1 MAKRK
6 KKSAARAVP
15 QSRSPQSRSP
25 LEQLARDSITEQA
38 RDRHSYQMVRFA
50 EKDFEGG
57 VSLNGMRLER
67 LACVKA
73 LEGLARK
80 HPKRK
85 TLFLQAYHLMAAS
98 RYHGDVQAAQG
109 HRSSTFRERIDV
121 SASREGGLTR
131 RLDVSRRLL
140 RTAEALEP
148 EELAVL
154 NRVIRDRPDESMADI
169 WPNRTERN
177 TARELIKSG
186 LHELAVFYGIVRF

>member
-1 MAKRK
+1 MAKRRK
-6 KKSAARAVP
+6 KGAAQKLPKSY
-15 QSRSPQSRSP
+15 SP
-25 LEQLARDSITEQA
+25 LAQIARDSVTDEARAQQA
-38 RDRHSYQMVRFA
+38 YRLTNFA
-50 EKDFEGG
+50 EKDFDGG

-85 TLFLQAYHLMAAS
+85 LNFLNGHHLMAAS
-98 RYHGDVQAAQG
+98 QYHADILAAQG
-109 HRSSTFRERIDV
+109 HRDNSYRERIDI
-121 SASREGGLTR
+121 SSRSEGGLSR

-140 RTAEALEP
+140 RAAEALEP
-148 EELAVL
+148 QELACL
-154 NRVIRDRPDESMADI
+154 NTIIRDKPGKSMIDI

>member
-1 MAKRK
+1 MSRRK
-6 KKSAARAVP
+6 NRSAP
-15 QSRSPQSRSP
+15 QTPSP
-25 LEQLARDSITEQA
+25 LEKIARESVTPEAANRQTY
-38 RDRHSYQMVRFA
+38 RLTRFA

-98 RYHGDVQAAQG
+98 QFHGDVLAAQG
-109 HRSSTFRERIDV
+109 HRSNAFRERIDI
-121 SASREGGLTR
+121 STRSEGGLGR

-140 RTAEALEP
+140 RAAEVLEP
-148 EELAVL
+148 EELACL
-154 NRVIRDRPDESMADI
+154 NRVIRDRPDKSMADI

>member
-1 MAKRK
+1 MPRRRK
-6 KKSAARAVP
+6 KRAAQKLP
-15 QSRSPQSRSP
+15 KSRSP
-25 LEQLARDSITEQA
+25 LEQIARDSITAETRA
-38 RDRHSYQMVRFA
+38 RQSYRLVRFA

-85 TLFLQAYHLMAAS
+85 SVFLEAYHLMAAS
-98 RYHGDVQAAQG
+98 QYHGDILAAQG
-109 HRSSTFRERIDV
+109 NRDNSYRERIDV
-121 SASREGGLTR
+121 SSRSEGGLTR

-140 RTAEALEP
+140 RAAEVLEP
-148 EELAVL
+148 EELAFL
-154 NRVIRDRPDESMADI
+154 NRVIRDKPDSTMAEL

-186 LHELAVFYGIVRF
+186 LHELAVFYGLVKF

>member
-1 MAKRK
+1 MAKRRK
-6 KKSAARAVP
+6 KRAAQKVPKSK
-15 QSRSPQSRSP
+15 SP
-25 LEQLARDSITEQA
+25 LEQIARDSVTSET
-38 RDRHSYQMVRFA
+38 RHRNAYKMVRFA

-85 TLFLQAYHLMAAS
+85 TLFLQAYHLMAATQ
-98 RYHGDVQAAQG
+98 YHGDILAAQG
-109 HRSSTFRERIDV
+109 HRDGTYRERIDV
-121 SASREGGLTR
+121 SSRSEGGLSQ

-140 RTAEALEP
+140 RAAEALEP
-148 EELAVL
+148 EELACL
-154 NRVIRDRPDESMADI
+154 NAIIRDKPEATMVDL
-169 WPNRTERN
+169 WPNRTQRN

-186 LHELAVFYGIVRF
+186 LHELAVFYGIARF

>member
-1 MAKRK
+1 MARRK
-6 KKSAARAVP
+6 NKSVP
-15 QSRSPQSRSP
+15 HTPSP
-25 LEQLARDSITEQA
+25 LEQIARESITPEAASRQA
-38 RDRHSYQMVRFA
+38 YRLTRFA

-98 RYHGDVQAAQG
+98 EYHGDILAAQG
-109 HRSSTFRERIDV
+109 HRSNAFRERIDI
-121 SASREGGLTR
+121 SARSEGGLGR

-140 RTAEALEP
+140 RAAEVLEP
-148 EELAVL
+148 EELACL
-154 NRVIRDRPDESMADI
+154 NKIIRDCPEESMADL
-169 WPNRTERN
+169 WPNRTARN

>member
-6 KKSAARAVP
+6 RKGAKPVP
-15 QSRSPQSRSP
+15 KSRSP
-25 LEQLARDSITEQA
+25 LEQLARDSITPETDK
-38 RDRHSYQMVRFA
+38 RNGYKLVHFA
-50 EKDFEGG
+50 EKDFDGG

-98 RYHGDVQAAQG
+98 QYHGDLQAVQGQ
-109 HRSSTFRERIDV
+109 RSNTYRERIDV
-121 SASREGGLTR
+121 SSRSEGGLTR

-140 RTAEALEP
+140 RAAEVLEP
-148 EELAVL
+148 EELACINTV
-154 NRVIRDRPDESMADI
+154 VRDRPDESMADI
-169 WPNRTERN
+169 WPNRTQRN
-177 TARELIKSG
+177 TSRELIKSG
-186 LHELAVFYGIVRF
+186 LHELAVFYGLARF

>member
-1 MAKRK
+1 MAKRRK
-6 KKSAARAVP
+6 KTAARKLAA
-15 QSRSPQSRSP
+15 SRSP
-25 LEQLARDSITEQA
+25 LEQIARDSVTAETRAQQVY
-38 RDRHSYQMVRFA
+38 RLVKFA

-85 TLFLQAYHLMAAS
+85 SIFLESFHLLAAS
-98 RYHGDVQAAQG
+98 QYHGDLLSAQG
-109 HRSSTFRERIDV
+109 HRDNSYRERIDV
-121 SASREGGLTR
+121 SSRSEGGLSA

-140 RTAEALEP
+140 RAAEVLEP
-148 EELAVL
+148 EELSCI
-154 NRVIRDRPDESMADI
+154 NRILRDRPDNSMAEL
-169 WPNRTERN
+169 WRNRTERN
-177 TARELIKSG
+177 SARELIKSG

>member
-1 MAKRK
+1 MKKRSRK
-6 KKSAARAVP
+6 GLPPAV
-15 QSRSPQSRSP
+15 SP
-25 LEQLARDSITEQA
+25 LVQLARDSATPETQA
-38 RDRHSYQMVRFA
+38 QHVFGVVRFA

-85 TLFLQAYHLMAAS
+85 SIFLEAYHLVAANQ
-98 RYHGDVQAAQG
+98 YHSDILAAQG
-109 HRSSTFRERIDV
+109 HRDNSYRERIDV
-121 SASREGGLTR
+121 SSRSEGGLSQ

-148 EELAVL
+148 EELACL
-154 NRVIRDRPDESMADI
+154 NIIIRDKPDSSMTDI
-169 WPNRTERN
+169 WPNRKERN

-186 LHELAVFYGIVRF
+186 LHELAVFYGMVKY

>member
-1 MAKRK
+1 MARKKRK
-6 KKSAARAVP
+6 GAPPSK
-15 QSRSPQSRSP
+15 SP
-25 LEQLARDSITEQA
+25 LEVLARQSITPETGARQA
-38 RDRHSYQMVRFA
+38 YILTRFA

-85 TLFLQAYHLMAAS
+85 TLFLQAYHLLAAS
-98 RYHGDVQAAQG
+98 QYHSDIFASRG
-109 HRSSTFRERIDV
+109 HRSHVFRERIDV
-121 SASREGGLTR
+121 SSRSEAGLSR

-140 RTAEALEP
+140 RAAEVLEP
-148 EELAVL
+148 EELACI
-154 NRVIRDRPDESMADI
+154 NRIIRDMPDSSMADI
-169 WPNRTERN
+169 WSNRTERN

>member
-1 MAKRK
+1 MARRKRRPTSK
-6 KKSAARAVP
+6 PVR
-15 QSRSPQSRSP
+15 SRSP
-25 LEQLARDSITEQA
+25 LEQIAKDSITPETGAQQG
-38 RDRHSYQMVRFA
+38 YKLVRFA
-50 EKDFEGG
+50 EKDFDGG

-85 TLFLQAYHLMAAS
+85 SRFLEAYHLMAGS
-98 RYHGDVQAAQG
+98 HYHADLLAAQG
-109 HRSSTFRERIDV
+109 HRNATYRERIDI
-121 SASREGGLTR
+121 SSQGEGHITR
-131 RLDVSRRLL
+131 RLDISRRLL
-140 RTAEALEP
+140 RAAEKLEP
-148 EELAVL
+148 EELACL
-154 NRVIRDRPDESMADI
+154 NRAIRDRPDATMAEI

>member
-1 MAKRK
+1 MARRRK
-6 KKSAARAVP
+6 KGP
-15 QSRSPQSRSP
+15 SPKLAKARSP
-25 LEQLARDSITEQA
+25 LEQIAKDSLTPEARE
-38 RDRHSYQMVRFA
+38 RHAYRLTRFA

-85 TLFLQAYHLMAAS
+85 TVLLQAYHLMAAS
-98 RYHGDVQAAQG
+98 QYHGDLLAAQG
-109 HRSSTFRERIDV
+109 QSSSTFRERIDV
-121 SASREGGLTR
+121 SSRSEGGLTT

-140 RTAEALEP
+140 RAAERLEP
-148 EELAVL
+148 EELACL
-154 NRVIRDRPDESMADI
+154 NRVISDRPENTMAEI

-186 LHELAVFYGIVRF
+186 LHELAVFYGLVKF